1 MGYEQLS
8 RLSTLAWLNSY
19 FDRGMERVP
28 TLKSELAAIIG
39 EDKGH
44 LIAQSACFLRG
55 QKVRTR
61 SGEKNIEEI
70 TKTDEILTKDG
81 KWEKINFPTNRLYI
95 GQGQILNFCKEPQ
108 PIRCTANHQF
118 LVYNSKN
125 KTLEWIEAKNLKKN
139 DKCLEPIVPV
149 CYSNNTVLNL
159 DDFKSIKD
167 YRLKSQEQNYK
178 HNIFRLPEKII
189 ITNELMRLFGL
200 WLADGHI
207 SLHEE
212 YNKYNIGFTFSE
224 QEFDIFYNSF
234 VKQGLSDLGLSEE
247 NYSINHRPQNHRVD
261 LNINKVEI
269 CLLFKEI
276 FGISHANDKHIP
288 LRLKHI
294 SYDLDVELFFGY
306 FLGDGYFRYRKSQGG
321 ELVAASISY
330 QLIKDFEQLGLAIDL
345 SGSITISQKHT
356 DKNNTVHQESYYLTY
371 SNAFLG
377 KMLNKSKSF
386 SHEELIKIFMQGA
399 IKKDAYADIIY
410 FEDTKYRIKKVKS
423 NENFLINEQV
433 YCLNT
438 NSHSFVL
445 NNIIVHNCLGGE
457 LSTETM
463 NLIGAEKCGDRI
475 AAEKAHNNIVQF
487 MFFCLD
493 LFGDDFYVEV
503 APGLSKEQ
511 IAVNKRLKS
520 IADAFGCKM
529 SIGCD
534 AHFMRQEDKYVH
546 NAFLNS
552 KGGERETDAFYKYA
566 HLYSAQEAEKNLLN
580 CFDKDFIQEIFQ
592 NSLEIKNKIE
602 FFDLFHK
609 QSVVE
614 VPVKNYDKKSME
626 RKDEYP
632 ILESLFT
639 SDNEQ
644 ERYWINQC
652 WEGLQKKFNCS
663 PYDKPVYLKRL
674 EEEATTKKII
684 GEKLETN
691 LFAYPITLQHYIDLI
706 WKCGSIVACGRGSG
720 CSGLNHWLLGVTQA
734 NPVRWEFPWFR
745 YLNEERIELPDI
757 DFDLCPSK
765 RPKVIREI
773 KKERQQYLNS
783 NLSQQEINELGCTLV
798 STYGTITTKNSILVA
813 ARGYRSEEYP
823 NGIDVDE
830 AQYISSL
837 ISSERGFLWSVSD
850 TVYGNKEKDREPN
863 KAFISAV
870 SAYPGLLEIILGIE
884 GLIDKRSSHASGIM
898 FFDKNPYKHCCF
910 MRTPSGE
917 VITQWD
923 LHDAEYCGNV
933 KYDALVTEICDKI
946 TNCIELLQK
955 DNKIDPNL
963 SLKEAYFKYLDPE
976 KIDYNDERVW
986 KAIDSGNILNLF
998 QFDSLVGATA
1008 IKKLQPTNMKML
1020 TACNGLMRLM
1030 TSEKGAE
1037 MPLDRYA
1044 RLKND
1049 MNQWYQEMDDYGLTK
1064 EEQKVLEPYFKEEY
1078 GTPSSQETLMLML
1091 MDKNIC
1097 GFTLVEANA
1106 ARKTV
1111 AKKHMNEIPILRE
1124 NVLSKAKSPKLGEY
1138 VWKFGVMTQLG
1149 YSFSYIHGCSY
1160 SMIGYQ
1166 TAFLATN
1173 WNSIYWNTSCLIVN
1187 SGSLED
1193 AIVDEDDETVVKKKS
1208 NTDYA
1213 KVAKSLGEIRKE
1225 GIEVSLVDINNSQYS
1240 FSPDAKN
1247 NKIQYALKAL
1257 TRVGDDLIDEI
1268 IKNRPYVSMED
1279 FYKRIKPNKS
1289 AMITLIKSGAFDCFK
1304 PRKEVFKDFIWMV
1317 SDIKSTLNLRNV
1329 QGLIRNNLLPKEL
1342 EQEIRIFNFNKYLKA
1357 TKEKVT
1363 YTLNDTC
1370 IDFLAEI
1377 DCLDLIDGDK
1387 LDVKVWEK
1395 YYKKRMK
1402 AIGDYIKENL
1412 DELLEKMNNKA
1423 FKDEYVKYCGRD
1435 NLSAWEMDSLCF
1447 YYHTH
1452 ELQNID
1458 KERYGLT
1465 DLKDLPN
1472 EPVVERIYSKNGKS
1486 FPIYKL
1492 QKICGTCV
1500 AKDRAKRVVYL
1511 LTTDGIIPVKFR
1523 QEQFAI
1529 YDKIISEI
1537 QPDGTKKRIEK
1548 SWFDR
1553 GNMLIIQGIKRENQF
1568 FTKKY
1573 SKTSTHEIYKIDK
1586 IYENGT
1592 VELIG
1597 ERAGMGI

>member
-1 MGYEQLS
+1 
-8 RLSTLAWLNSY
+8 
-19 FDRGMERVP
+19 
-28 TLKSELAAIIG
+28 
-39 EDKGH
+39 
-44 LIAQSACFLRG
+44 
-55 QKVRTR
+55 
-61 SGEKNIEEI
+61 
-70 TKTDEILTKDG
+70 
-81 KWEKINFPTNRLYI
+81 
-95 GQGQILNFCKEPQ
+95 
-108 PIRCTANHQF
+108 
-118 LVYNSKN
+118 
-125 KTLEWIEAKNLKKN
+125 
-139 DKCLEPIVPV
+139 
-149 CYSNNTVLNL
+149 
-159 DDFKSIKD
+159 
-167 YRLKSQEQNYK
+167 
-178 HNIFRLPEKII
+178 
-189 ITNELMRLFGL
+189 
-200 WLADGHI
+200 
-207 SLHEE
+207 
-212 YNKYNIGFTFSE
+212 
-224 QEFDIFYNSF
+224 
-234 VKQGLSDLGLSEE
+234 
-247 NYSINHRPQNHRVD
+247 
-261 LNINKVEI
+261 
-269 CLLFKEI
+269 
-276 FGISHANDKHIP
+276 
-288 LRLKHI
+288 
-294 SYDLDVELFFGY
+294 
-306 FLGDGYFRYRKSQGG
+306 
-321 ELVAASISY
+321 
-330 QLIKDFEQLGLAIDL
+330 
-345 SGSITISQKHT
+345 
-356 DKNNTVHQESYYLTY
+356 
-371 SNAFLG
+371 
-377 KMLNKSKSF
+377 
-386 SHEELIKIFMQGA
+386 
-399 IKKDAYADIIY
+399 
-410 FEDTKYRIKKVKS
+410 
-423 NENFLINEQV
+423 
-433 YCLNT
+433 
-438 NSHSFVL
+438 
-445 NNIIVHNCLGGE
+445 
-457 LSTETM
+457 
-463 NLIGAEKCGDRI
+463 
-475 AAEKAHNNIVQF
+475 
-487 MFFCLD
+487 
-493 LFGDDFYVEV
+493 
-503 APGLSKEQ
+503 
-511 IAVNKRLKS
+511 
-520 IADAFGCKM
+520 
-529 SIGCD
+529 
-534 AHFMRQEDKYVH
+534 
-546 NAFLNS
+546 
-552 KGGERETDAFYKYA
+552 
-566 HLYSAQEAEKNLLN
+566 
-580 CFDKDFIQEIFQ
+580 
-592 NSLEIKNKIE
+592 
-602 FFDLFHK
+602 
-609 QSVVE
+609 
-614 VPVKNYDKKSME
+614 
-626 RKDEYP
+626 
-632 ILESLFT
+632 
-639 SDNEQ
+639 
-644 ERYWINQC
+644 
-652 WEGLQKKFNCS
+652 
-663 PYDKPVYLKRL
+663 
-674 EEEATTKKII
+674 
-684 GEKLETN
+684 
-691 LFAYPITLQHYIDLI
+691 
-706 WKCGSIVACGRGSG
+706 
-720 CSGLNHWLLGVTQA
+720 
-734 NPVRWEFPWFR
+734 
-745 YLNEERIELPDI
+745 
-757 DFDLCPSK
+757 
-765 RPKVIREI
+765 
-773 KKERQQYLNS
+773 
-783 NLSQQEINELGCTLV
+783 
-798 STYGTITTKNSILVA
+798 
-813 ARGYRSEEYP
+813 
-823 NGIDVDE
+823 
-830 AQYISSL
+830 
-837 ISSERGFLWSVSD
+837 
-850 TVYGNKEKDREPN
+850 
-863 KAFISAV
+863 
-870 SAYPGLLEIILGIE
+870 
-884 GLIDKRSSHASGIM
+884 M

-1091 MDKNIC
+1091 MDKDIC

-1111 AKKHMNEIPILRE
+1111 AKKHMNEIPVLRE

-1138 VWKFGVMTQLG
+1138 IWKFGVMTQLG

-1193 AIVDEDDETVVKKKS
+1193 VIVDEDDETVVKKKS

-1402 AIGDYIKENL
+1402 TIGDYIKENL

-1472 EPVVERIYSKNGKS
+1472 EPVVERTYSKNGKR

-1573 SKTSTHEIYKIDK
+1573 AKTSTHEIYKIDK